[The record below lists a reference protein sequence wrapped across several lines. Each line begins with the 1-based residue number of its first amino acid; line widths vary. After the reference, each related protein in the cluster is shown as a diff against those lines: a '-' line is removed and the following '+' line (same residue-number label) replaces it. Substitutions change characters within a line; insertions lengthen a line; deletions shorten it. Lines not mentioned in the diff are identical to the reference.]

1 MGVLGSCSEAT
12 AIIITVVIATVPV
25 IVLENEILDVVMET
39 ALTARH
45 TTATAMVDGIMD
57 MDISMDA
64 SAAVMVVR
72 RVNVAG
78 IDF

>member
-25 IVLENEILDVVMET
+25 IVLDNEILDVVMET